1 MNARLKFQYKCR
13 SCGQFFLVAAG
24 LPTNLLTPIQ
34 AAAAYLTD
42 GEAGVQAFD
51 SAFRE
56 RAVHAQCPG
65 TGVGIADFTGIFP
78 PDTEG

>member
-24 LPTNLLTPIQ
+24 APRKNWPPVL
-34 AAAAYLTD
+34 AVAAYLTD

-51 SAFRE
+51 PVFRE
-56 RAVHAQCPG
+56 RAVHTQCPG
-65 TGVGIADFTGIFP
+65 TGVGIADFTGVFP